1 MGVCSPCYWNF
12 RLCFA
17 IVIFLA
23 GPPSPFRSLSLSCL
37 PLAVALLSASV
48 MLRPSRLSWFGYPF
62 SHSSSVSYFLILCFF
77 MSPLLVV
84 FHSLFLL
91 FLVHSIPSPRLCP
104 SPTSF
109 SCSVYLPSPPSSV
122 SLSFFHFPC
131 VVFHSLISFRLFS
144 L

>member
-23 GPPSPFRSLSLSCL
+23 GPPSPFRSFSLSCL

-62 SHSSSVSYFLILCFF
+62 SHSSSVSYLF
-77 MSPLLVV
+77 SNPLLLYES
-84 FHSLFLL
+84 SLSRVSFSL
-91 FLVHSIPSPRLCP
+91 S
-104 SPTSF
+104 SF
-109 SCSVYLPSPPSSV
+109 SCSFYSFSTNLSLSYFLFLLRLPSFATLLCLSLLLPFSV
-122 SLSFFHFPC
+122 RRI
-131 VVFHSLISFRLFS
+131 SLINFI
-144 L
+144 